1 MSLAENLKAAKEKT
15 ALREYDVTIRET
27 LAMTVTVQAK
37 DRDEAEQ
44 IVSDN
49 WRDSEY
55 ILDADNFTGVEF
67 EAAPKHRENVRSASG
82 RSEAIL

>member
-15 ALREYDVTIRET
+15 ALKEFDVMIRET
-27 LAMTVTVQAK
+27 LTLTVTVQVQ

-44 IVSDN
+44 IAADN